1 MTLTPLE
8 IAAVAFILVNVWL
21 AVKENIWNWPV
32 GIIGVLL
39 YLIINWRAH
48 LYANAGL
55 QVIYFILS
63 VHGWYEW
70 LHGGKNKTERK
81 ISAATPL
88 IWAATIVAG
97 AILTWPLYVLLLKT
111 GSSSSPVMDAATT
124 AYSIVGQALLN
135 FKIIENWV
143 VWAVV
148 DIVYVVIYVQQRLP
162 LTAALYAFFVVLC
175 VKGYVDWRR
184 TATAALQAATS

>member
-39 YLIINWRAH
+39 YFVINWRAH

-55 QVIYFILS
+55 QIIYFVLS

-70 LHGGKNKTERK
+70 LHGGKNKTERQ
-81 ISAATPL
+81 ISAATPR
-88 IWAATIVAG
+88 IWALTIVGG
-97 AILTWPLYVLLLKT
+97 ALLTWPIYILLLKT

-124 AYSIVGQALLN
+124 AYSIVGQFLLN

-143 VWAVV
+143 VWALV
-148 DIVYVVIYVQQRLP
+148 DIVYVVIYLQQSLP
-162 LTAALYAFFVVLC
+162 LTAVLYGFFVVLC
-175 VKGYVDWRR
+175 VKGYVDWRK
-184 TATAALQAATS
+184 TAATTLQVTT